1 MRARDL
7 YRKHASSVRGYHESI
22 RKKRT
27 ADEALLITP
36 PPAEEEAEGAAGDDA
51 PAAETEAQPTG
62 AELFAEMTAAD
73 AAEQAAQARCR
84 KRSPARPAHARAGP
98 EHVDDAASDA
108 TDGPVQAVSDQLAAV
123 RANLKADY
131 DDLVPLAGT
140 KPVAFLRGARKWLL
154 FAPWLGVGA
163 LYADDIMPMRTDIE
177 GARFGRELT
186 LDEQG
191 RLWFDVASCAKVGMR
206 IRFCIDEHS
215 AAVAHILKLVRP
227 GALAGNDGILF
238 PMASKPTAVR
248 SSIQNAN
255 SRKAYAKQN
264 KAYGL
269 PEGKHTINAM
279 RHISKRD
286 MPPRTPDE
294 ARCFA
299 MRRGSSQEA
308 MMKYGGFATH
318 ATSM

>member
-1 MRARDL
+1 
-7 YRKHASSVRGYHESI
+7 V
-22 RKKRT
+22 
-27 ADEALLITP
+27 
-36 PPAEEEAEGAAGDDA
+36 
-51 PAAETEAQPTG
+51 
-62 AELFAEMTAAD
+62 
-73 AAEQAAQARCR
+73 
-84 KRSPARPAHARAGP
+84 RPA
-98 EHVDDAASDA
+98 
-108 TDGPVQAVSDQLAAV
+108 
-123 RANLKADY
+123 
-131 DDLVPLAGT
+131 
-140 KPVAFLRGARKWLL
+140 
-154 FAPWLGVGA
+154 
-163 LYADDIMPMRTDIE
+163 
-177 GARFGRELT
+177 
-186 LDEQG
+186 
-191 RLWFDVASCAKVGMR
+191 
-206 IRFCIDEHS
+206 
-215 AAVAHILKLVRP
+215 
-227 GALAGNDGILF
+227 ALAGNDGILF

-294 ARCFA
+294 ARDFA